1 MPGVKNQHYVPRFY
15 LKSFTDDSGHLY
27 AVRRDANA
35 LGHVFRAK
43 PERVCVEKYLYEV
56 KRGTSKGNEG
66 FIEKGAIEGALG
78 NIENKLAPVYQSLL
92 GYLDSAKLPNGEELV
107 DLITQ
112 LAALVA
118 FLIVRNPKW
127 LKQVRGCAR
136 ARSAERWA
144 SGLFSVEDIT
154 RLESVGY
161 GNETEAIVE
170 LAVLDATLLR
180 CYEGTPIYNLLIIL
194 LDMDCRFCVAPEG
207 SEFIT
212 TSLPVYIAWKDEHDE
227 KPCGCYFP
235 LSSRYAAVFK
245 RRLEKERCVYITS
258 MFAGSVDS
266 LNRVLMNCN
275 GAWDL
280 LISEDRSYLER
291 LIGEYRPDL
300 C

>member
-15 LKSFTDDSGHLY
+15 LKSFTDDTGHLY
-27 AVRRDANA
+27 AVRRDASG
-35 LGHVFRAK
+35 LGSVFPAK

-56 KRGTSKGNEG
+56 KGRMSEGNDG
-66 FIEKGAIEGALG
+66 FIEKGAIEDALG
-78 NIENKLAPVYQSLL
+78 NIENKLAPVYQSLI
-92 GYLDSAKLPNGEELV
+92 GYLDSEELPNGEELV

-118 FLIVRNPKW
+118 SLIVSNPKW
-127 LKQVRGCAR
+127 LKQVRSSAR

-144 SGLFSVEDIT
+144 SGFFSDEDIA

-161 GNETEAIVE
+161 GSETEAIAE
-170 LAVLDATLLR
+170 LAFLDTTLLR
-180 CYEGTPIYNLLIIL
+180 CYKGTPIYSLLTIL

-227 KPCGCYFP
+227 KPYGCYFP

-245 RRLEKERCVYITS
+245 RRLEKERCVYTTS
-258 MFAGSVDS
+258 MFADAVDS
-266 LNRVLMNCN
+266 LNRILMNCN
-275 GAWDL
+275 GAWEF
-280 LISEDRSYLER
+280 LIARDRSCLER
-291 LIGEYRPDL
+291 LNEEYRDRA
-300 C
+300 